1 MKSIFF
7 LLTCFVCVNHSLMA
21 QDANFTTENISVN
34 EIIDGTLLIPNG
46 IQKPPLAI
54 LIAGSGP
61 TDRNGNQ
68 NFAKNNSLKKLAEAL
83 TREGIATFRYDKRSV
98 KLLQT
103 GKLDEEIMFDD
114 FVTDASDVL
123 QYFKKKK
130 AFSKIYIIGHSQG
143 SLIGMLAAKDNANG
157 FISLAG
163 PGKGIDEVL
172 KEQIAKSAPQ
182 FSEESNRVIDI
193 LKSGQT
199 TTEYSPAL
207 NSIFNIDIQ
216 PFMINWMRY
225 DPQAS
230 IAMLDM
236 PILILNGTNDLQI
249 SEADAELLK
258 SAAPNAQLKIIDKM
272 NHVFIEVDDNELEN
286 FKTYNDASLPI
297 SQDLVESI
305 SAFIKS
311 N

>member
-1 MKSIFF
+1 MRSIFTLF
-7 LLTCFVCVNHSLMA
+7 IVFVCSNFSATA
-21 QDANFTTENISVN
+21 QEANFISENISVN
-34 EIIDGTLLIPNG
+34 SIIEGTLLTP
-46 IQKPPLAI
+46 QSSKKPPLAI
-54 LIAGSGP
+54 IIAGSGP

-68 NFAKNNSLKKLAEAL
+68 NFAKSNSLKKLAEGL
-83 TREGIATFRYDKRSV
+83 SNDNIATFRYDKRSV
-98 KLLQT
+98 KLLQM

-114 FVTDASDVL
+114 FVSDAEDVIA
-123 QYFKKKK
+123 YFKDKK

-143 SLIGMLAAKDNANG
+143 SLIGMLAGKDKADG

-163 PGKGIDEVL
+163 PGESIDVVL

-216 PFMINWMRY
+216 PFMINWMQY
-225 DPQAS
+225 DPQQS
-230 IAMLDM
+230 IAILNM
-236 PILILNGTNDLQI
+236 PILIINGTKDLQI
-249 SEADAELLK
+249 SETDAELLK
-258 SAAPNAQLKIIDKM
+258 NAAPNSQLTIIDNM
-272 NHVFIEVDDNELEN
+272 NHVLVEIEGNDLEN
-286 FKTYNDASLPI
+286 FKTYNDPTPPI
-297 SQDLVESI
+297 SKELIESI
-305 SAFIKS
+305 SRFIKS